1 MRKLLFIFLLSP
13 LFLTAQV
20 EISGTLG
27 GVIYGSE
34 TGAGVGPMHM
44 VSVMKL
50 DTVCFG
56 LSAGYAAWHFTQR
69 YPQTR
74 GFARIEAGYELSKRA
89 IFMLGVDVFTS
100 RSQGYVQ
107 VCLGPRVIY
116 KFFTSKTLNGVFTL
130 NGGLGG
136 ISYLGTSIGLTYK
149 IAD

>member
-1 MRKLLFIFLLSP
+1 MRKLLLVFLISP

-20 EISGTLG
+20 EISTTLG

-34 TGAGVGPMHM
+34 TGSGVGPMHM
-44 VSVMKL
+44 VGVTKF
-50 DTVCFG
+50 DTLCFG
-56 LSAGYAAWHFTQR
+56 LHTGYAAWHFTQR

-116 KFFTSKTLNGVFTL
+116 KFFTSKTLNGVVTI

-136 ISYLGTSIGLTYK
+136 ISYLGSSIGLTYK